1 MYEVLLI
8 LFTALIGVV
17 ISFLVVTVLNVGG
30 SSDESLIR
38 DLQQIVMQ
46 IVSSFISIVL
56 TPVLGIWNIGI
67 ELGTMFTA
75 RAKWSVAGVLFVI
88 ATFMMHY
95 YHADILSILDDSWKC
110 FVIPLMD
117 NIIEPFLQIS
127 RVLYGLGMPVAN
139 TFLVLHAQVIK
150 AWYITLTA
158 CSHINMFKM
167 FSELVLALITGTRSF
182 TQWFYNPSK
191 QDPTTNTFYYNDF
204 EIALPVNH
212 TLTAVSIGQ
221 EVVACACRRFEPLFN
236 IGFFITME
244 PHVTAMIDNLWQAG
258 IRAFQMLFRILL
270 SEFPDIYKVSFKLE
284 RGITEGGLALDSIMF
299 NTVAN
304 IIKVFD
310 PDFKLLRYPKEGL
323 FTAGAHILS
332 GAVHSAAT
340 IGVNGPLHL
349 MASFD
354 PEVSALDER
363 VWSIR
368 PSLAKGYQA
377 VHSGATLVQWLVYIL
392 EQMITSKKDLAQ
404 IFADENTPL
413 ELKCDWA
420 RDVDDQKYVRLSY
433 TLGCSLFNFGIL
445 GINTAAIV
453 SGAGSELLFKS
464 IFTQE
469 QNVFRTLQRW
479 EGPTIARKKVYTCQD
494 RQAVTAY
501 NYETGV
507 VNPNGWIWTQ
517 DLSECQCDM
526 NYGTTLEE
534 GEKPFNPWCGQP
546 NLNFDIFAPMDALVM
561 HVSHGILGPG
571 FGDAFPFIKPIRSIN
586 INIDQVGLDKT
597 IVLPLTLPPITRTAI
612 ESARI
617 LTRVAFSFG
626 DIVTGHFFNYQVN
639 CGHGMN
645 KEQLVARWKHM
656 YPKLEVPTE
665 DSTTDGSP
673 NLRWT
678 PCEDK
683 EYNAMKGDKRTE
695 ICDTN
700 NNKNDC
706 MCSYLQPLKVSD
718 KCRCIA
724 RYPDLDV
731 TASSQQVGD
740 LIEERFT
747 SSDVSNHWCNSMII
761 EWTFQNTAAFAD
773 ALDYIVSLGPLNPTC
788 DVADRI
794 LNSEEIGV
802 NEKDQR
808 TSTSTYEITTTP
820 TLSFLSEFAS
830 QKEKLNNVADLYS
843 NRPTG
848 CAIVEDDEGRKEW
861 ACDVSNSKSI
871 TSLDPAIDL
880 ADPDNQ
886 PGCKIYGRDDFF
898 CSAGLWVRNNK
909 RFTMNIARQAVNDGI
924 SLISGNFAD
933 VNLQTLPR
941 LCDYERQQ
949 GALAAMVAGLIP
961 KIDRKLRKPIA
972 KYLNIV
978 AQVIFVHGIRTGL
991 VVINMASTIVQ
1002 DFLGPGLT
1010 EDALVDAFK
1019 TGARTI
1025 LQGQIYLIREFFQTT
1040 GEFLKAIAP
1049 GSEKICFDI
1058 VKIMDL
1064 IHKKLE
1070 GILMDIVATI
1080 VQMVLQGIAIMS
1092 GDTTVID
1099 KFFENFID
1107 VALKIIDLLIAE
1119 WMKILG
1125 LVFKF
1130 LGPVGDFFET
1140 LLSIVCPMLNIVMGA
1155 IDGAVRLIIPGGI
1168 GWTQITCPSET
1179 SDSSGRRLHEKHH
1192 FLRSDNEDVLRKVT
1206 ESLDWSGSS
1215 VCDDLMNGLSDYS
1228 FSDLRPLEK
1237 AKWKECLELKY
1248 IGVEMAAYFGA
1259 PEFPTD
1265 IMYNWKRKYMMMF
1278 ELSKA
1283 VHIAIPH
1290 VFSENFN
1297 WADVRLALYDAG
1309 ISADMY
1315 MKIFQTFGLAFRKV
1329 LNSVE
1334 ATNMISLVLGHIDP
1348 NYEQEGN
1355 PSKAAMAWRV
1365 LDRTKTVYNEI
1376 TSEWEARDMT
1386 KDLWTAIDAG
1396 HHAKTHL
1403 HRWWNDLGEDEP
1415 AQQSHTERVF
1425 TTLKSHWN
1433 RGMSETIKRSP
1444 HYSKFHWLGAPLK
1457 VAPKTCAERSSA
1469 PWCTECSIL
1478 DNIIEQAVE
1487 HGDGMSDFYS
1497 KYFGTVIIHDVSE
1510 YFNAIVDENED
1521 FFDRRFSKL
1530 ASTEDETAPEDA
1542 VPKTA
1547 ERWTVHVANDW
1558 SYLATNFT
1566 EYVTNSSHKEPWLG
1580 HVEKFLDSSRKF
1592 FTYTNDTYVPFFGYS
1607 LFHMYDYV
1615 LFSSCDVEK
1624 TIFIP
1629 LDSDGSYQEAKQE
1642 RLVNMDSALIAC
1654 LIVTL
1659 VIVFNTSWSVI
1670 PLVWLANT
1678 VVLAFIISALYL
1690 YMVYDWRLSCAPLL
1704 PYTLV
1709 EDIHAWY
1716 VTRLETG
1723 CFYKILPF
1731 MAISPSEDMCLTCS
1745 APDPWTSAKIRKNHM
1760 WRQLNATTWNSTTG
1774 TSQFTSL
1781 NKTYYEIELG
1791 DRQAYLDCASYVHE
1805 NHIEG
1810 QLTLPEFMQEYN
1822 IFWTPIF
1829 WFRWQFPEQAAF
1841 FAKNGIFAFDTVIG
1855 KLMLAAWQEE
1865 PIDPVWQDCYHA
1877 MWLNNILSVFAASLA
1892 LYITAKMTVIAIQ
1905 TTAQIGMF
1913 IWYTYMSLNY
1923 MTLAVEKSVV
1933 VDE

>member
-1 MYEVLLI
+1 MYEVVLI

-46 IVSSFISIVL
+46 IVSSFISIVV
-56 TPVLGIWNIGI
+56 TPVLGIWNIVI
-67 ELGTMFTA
+67 DLGTMFTA
-75 RAKWSVAGVLFVI
+75 RVKWSVAGVLFVI

-110 FVIPLMD
+110 FVIPLM
-117 NIIEPFLQIS
+117 NKIIEPFLQIS

-182 TQWFYNPSK
+182 THWFYNPSK

-284 RGITEGGLALDSIMF
+284 RGITEGGLAVDSIMF

-310 PDFKLLRYPKEGL
+310 ADFELLRYPKEGL
-323 FTAGAHILS
+323 FTVGAHIAS

-340 IGVNGPLHL
+340 IVVNGPLHL

-377 VHSGATLVQWLVYIL
+377 VHSGATLVQWIVYIL

-404 IFADENTPL
+404 IFTDENTPL
-413 ELKCDWA
+413 ELRCDWA

-433 TLGCSLFNFGIL
+433 TLGCSLFNIGIL

-453 SGAGSELLFKS
+453 SGAASELLFKS

-494 RQAVTAY
+494 RQAATAY

-507 VNPNGWIWTQ
+507 VNPTGWIWTQ

-571 FGDAFPFIKPIRSIN
+571 FGDAFPFIKPIRSID
-586 INIDQVGLDKT
+586 INIDQVGLDKS

-617 LTRVAFSFG
+617 LTRVALSFG

-645 KEQLVARWKHM
+645 REQLVARWKHM
-656 YPKLEVPTE
+656 YPKFEVPTE
-665 DSTTDGSP
+665 DSNTDGSP
-673 NLRWT
+673 SLRWT

-683 EYNAMKGDKRTE
+683 KYNAMQGNKRTE
-695 ICDTN
+695 TCDTN

-706 MCSYLQPLKVSD
+706 MCSYLQPLKLTD

-724 RYPDLDV
+724 RYPDLDI

-794 LNSEEIGV
+794 LNSEELGV
-802 NEKDQR
+802 NEKNQR
-808 TSTSTYEITTTP
+808 TSNSTYEITTTP

-830 QKEKLNNVADLYS
+830 QKEKLNHVADLYS

-848 CAIVEDDEGRKEW
+848 CAIVENDEGHKEW

-880 ADPDNQ
+880 SDPDNQ

-961 KIDRKLRKPIA
+961 KIGRKLRKPIA

-1010 EDALVDAFK
+1010 EDALVATFK
-1019 TGARTI
+1019 SGARTI

-1099 KFFENFID
+1099 EFFENFID

-1155 IDGAVRLIIPGGI
+1155 IDSAVKLIVPGGI
-1168 GWTQITCPSET
+1168 GWNEITCPSET

-1228 FSDLRPLEK
+1228 FSELRPLEK

-1278 ELSKA
+1278 ELFKA

-1297 WADVRLALYDAG
+1297 WADVRFALYDAG

-1334 ATNMISLVLGHIDP
+1334 ATNMIRLVLGHIDP

-1355 PSKAAMAWRV
+1355 PSKAATAWRV
-1365 LDRTKTVYNEI
+1365 FDRTKSVYNEI

-1478 DNIIEQAVE
+1478 DNIIEQAIE

-1629 LDSDGSYQEAKQE
+1629 LDSDGSYQEAQQE

-1654 LIVTL
+1654 LIITL
-1659 VIVFNTSWSVI
+1659 VIVFNTTWSVI

-1678 VVLAFIISALYL
+1678 VVLGFIISALYL

-1716 VTRLETG
+1716 VTRLEAG

-1760 WRQLNATTWNSTTG
+1760 WRQLNATTWNSTSG

-1781 NKTYYEIELG
+1781 NQTYYEIELG

-1822 IFWTPIF
+1822 IFWTPIL
-1829 WFRWQFPEQAAF
+1829 WFRWQFPKQAAF
-1841 FAKNGIFAFDTVIG
+1841 FAENGIFAFDTVIG
-1855 KLMLAAWQEE
+1855 KLMLSAWQEE

-1877 MWLNNILSVFAASLA
+1877 MWLNNILSVFLASLA
-1892 LYITAKMTVIAIQ
+1892 LYITAKMTIIAIQ
-1905 TTAQIGMF
+1905 TMAQIGMF

-1923 MTLAVEKSVV
+1923 MTLTVEKSVV